1 MPWLP
6 ADAGRHGSCR
16 GAGPPVP
23 LPVSPPSP
31 RPLRGDRWRPK
42 ASCSSPTDA
51 PPAPTSLASSFPPQ
65 SGGKVPVGNMA
76 SHRPP
81 PPGVNCLQRGVTPPF
96 YLAHSDS
103 RHSAAPPWTL
113 VTTAALKCRQEGRR
127 FTTHKETRLLQV
139 SGRRDRIKTSCG
151 PAHPGLSV
159 ST

>member
-1 MPWLP
+1 MGDDEVEAKLLWLP
-6 ADAGRHGSCR
+6 ADAGRRASCR

-31 RPLRGDRWRPK
+31 RSLRGNRWRPK

-76 SHRPP
+76 SNRPP
-81 PPGVNCLQRGVTPPF
+81 PPGVNCLQRGVAPTF

-103 RHSAAPPWTL
+103 STLCCPPVDVCNNCSFEVPARREEIHDSQRNAAS
-113 VTTAALKCRQEGRR
+113 
-127 FTTHKETRLLQV
+127 
-139 SGRRDRIKTSCG
+139 SGLRAT
-151 PAHPGLSV
+151 
-159 ST
+159 